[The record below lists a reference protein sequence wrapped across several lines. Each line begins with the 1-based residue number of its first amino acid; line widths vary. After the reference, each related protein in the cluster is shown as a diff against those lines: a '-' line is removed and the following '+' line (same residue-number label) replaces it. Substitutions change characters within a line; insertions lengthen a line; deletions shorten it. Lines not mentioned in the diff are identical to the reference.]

1 MRIRTAVLGTVVA
14 LLVAGCGGDD
24 STGPSNAD
32 VAGTWTLAVSNMSGG
47 GISCTSN
54 TPFPL
59 TLSQSGT
66 TFNGTY
72 GAGNVTCVGGGE
84 SITFTASGS
93 VVNGSVS
100 GNTVNFDLDTQDFHH
115 TGTLNGNSMS
125 GTATWTFDLGAPV
138 GEVTLSG
145 NWSASKTS

>member
-1 MRIRTAVLGTVVA
+1 MLGLLTRIARVLGVTAASIAKYLNLKDIQANPAADNVA
-14 LLVAGCGGDD
+14 F
-24 STGPSNAD
+24 TYN
-32 VAGTWTLAVSNMSGG
+32 GG
-47 GISCTSN
+47 GNDDTMWVRLDTQFAASRN
-54 TPFPL
+54 TI
-59 TLSQSGT
+59 
-66 TFNGTY
+66 
-72 GAGNVTCVGGGE
+72 VVGRE
-84 SITFTASGS
+84 DFTFTASGS

-115 TGTLNGNSMS
+115 TGTLSGNSMS